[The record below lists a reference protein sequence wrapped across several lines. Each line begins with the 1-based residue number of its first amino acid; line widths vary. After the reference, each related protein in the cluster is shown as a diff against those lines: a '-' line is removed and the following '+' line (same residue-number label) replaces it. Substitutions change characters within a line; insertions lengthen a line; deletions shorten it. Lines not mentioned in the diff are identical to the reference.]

1 MFVKINQPRSP
12 KRLKKLI
19 LQAKKPELNHLK
31 RRAKEIFPRAEIICE
46 ASEEFLAYNQLP
58 AFSQLKSVQEK
69 FNQIKSPGREQ
80 GYFLLKD
87 KENFYLGAESGS
99 GLFYGLLSLKE
110 LVDAGEEK
118 AEIIDAPA
126 FPHRGFLQDLSRGQ
140 VLNLSGFERLIKALA
155 LFRYNFLTFN
165 LEHNFQSR
173 HYPDLAPD
181 DDQLLQEEARALA
194 QLAREHFIEII
205 PMQQSLGHLRGIL
218 TKPRYR
224 HLAFDQELLWSLD
237 PRNEDSHLL
246 LADLYAEQCE
256 VFPGKYFLVG
266 CDEPFDLK
274 KRIIAQLNQEK
285 EFEKLYLEHI
295 LALYDILRGLKR
307 TMMLWGDVLLAHPCL
322 IDQLP
327 EDVIILNWQYGTDLL
342 EPEEYYQE
350 RSQPFLERGRKF
362 YPAVCT
368 WSLGRIF
375 PELTTARANIRNFL
389 GLAKKENCPGALLTN
404 WGDLGHLQLLGWIVL
419 PLAYFGWQSWK
430 KDIEES
436 EFDQQFSEYFFRD
449 EKARVIKLFQ
459 LLDQV
464 NDLIKV
470 APGMGGMGLSVF
482 FDELLSKNY
491 LPLGPIKDRGEK
503 LMKTALE
510 AGEIFFQLL
519 SDQGLANREWLF
531 DLEPPLIALRI
542 LARKLLIKELAPFS
556 FKNPSKKEELE
567 KEVEMLI
574 FQTEEFES
582 ALSERW
588 RAQAKPKGLKRL
600 KDKISRVELG
610 YLKRLRQIQ
619 RGQARSWKEFRD
631 SSEFVPFQF
640 NLLREMGLEGLL

>member
-1 MFVKINQPRSP
+1 MFVEANKTQEPEP
-12 KRLKKLI
+12 LEKLI
-19 LQAKKPELNHLK
+19 LAGKEPELNFLK
-31 RRAKEIFPRAEIICE
+31 RRAREIFPGTEILTE
-46 ASEEFLAYNQLP
+46 NSEKFFAYNLSPEFPELNSFQKK
-58 AFSQLKSVQEK
+58 FS
-69 FNQIKSPGREQ
+69 QIKSSLLEQ
-80 GYFLLKD
+80 SYFLLKD
-87 KENFYLGAESGS
+87 GGKFYLEARAGA

-110 LVDAGEEK
+110 LLEAGEEK

-126 FPHRGFLQDLSRGQ
+126 FAHRGFLQDLSRGQ

-285 EFEKLYLEHI
+285 EFEKLYLEH
-295 LALYDILRGLKR
+295 LLTLYDILRGLKR
-307 TMMLWGDVLLAHPCL
+307 TMMLWGDVLLSYPSL

-350 RSQPFLERGRKF
+350 RSQPFLERGREF

-368 WSLGRIF
+368 WGLGRIF
-375 PELTTARANIRNFL
+375 PELTTARANIKNFL
-389 GLAKKENCPGALLTN
+389 GLGKKENCPGALLTN
-404 WGDLGHLQLLGWIVL
+404 WGDLGHLQLLGWIIL

-430 KDIEES
+430 KDTEEL

-482 FDELLSKNY
+482 FDELFSKNY
-491 LPLGPIKDRGEK
+491 LPLGPIKDRAEK

-510 AGEIFFQLL
+510 SGEFFFQVL
-519 SDQGLANREWLF
+519 SDQTLSHREWLF

-588 RAQAKPKGLKRL
+588 RAQAKPKGLNKL
-600 KDKISRVELG
+600 KDKLSRVELG
-610 YLKRLRQIQ
+610 YLKRLRQLQ
-619 RGQARSWKEFRD
+619 RGQTRSWKEFRD
-631 SSEFVPFQF
+631 SPEFIPFQF
-640 NLLREMGLEGLL
+640 HLLREMGLEGLL